1 MALLDELLSDD
12 TLTRAWTRVRHN
24 GGAPGVDGMDIDEFG
39 RNALIHIGR
48 LRDQVRDGRYA
59 PAPLRRVELP
69 RAGRA
74 PRRLAVPTIRDRVLQ
89 TAAALVLGPLL
100 DPTFEDESFAFRP
113 GRSVRDAVARVVQ
126 LRDMGLAYVVDAD
139 ISDFFDHIPHLELVA
154 RLAALVPDR
163 SLLPLVRQ
171 WLAAP
176 VQTGDLCF
184 RRLQGISQGSP
195 LSPLL
200 ANLYLDG
207 FDEAIAAHAD
217 WHLVRYADDFVILC
231 ADSDSAERALE
242 AAANW
247 LTGAGLEL
255 NFAKTRIAL
264 FGQGVNF
271 LGVHFTA
278 HDQQAVD
285 PAAEAWLLMPH
296 LRRQGKAAP
305 AALVGAQALGGAADV
320 AVGETPVAGGRASAA
335 EADIKADADAESEI
349 DADADADADAA
360 SPVNADPTSPAL
372 PAVAPALRP
381 AAPPADRPLS
391 PARRPSASTASAVSA
406 ASSASS
412 ARLPARALRSSRSPR
427 GVRYDE
433 APPPL
438 LRTLYLAE
446 PGAYLR
452 LDGGRIVVVK
462 NSEELLGVPLE
473 KVDQVFAADEGA
485 VSFAVLRTLLAR
497 GATFVLNGTAGE
509 PPGMLLSTADSRAE
523 LRRWQYRRGEDP
535 AFCLAAARA
544 IVAGK
549 IANGRLL
556 LRRHYRFRPGGRC
569 PADADLRELQR
580 SALRA
585 DDLNA
590 LRGVEGAAARAY
602 FASFAGLLPSRWPFP
617 GRRRQPAS
625 DPVNA
630 LLSYGYAV
638 LFQNLLTLI
647 VERGLDPFFGCLH
660 ALRDGHPA
668 LVSDLMEEFRA
679 LTVDAVVLNLL
690 CHGDIRDDD
699 FSSAGEGE
707 TCRIGLSL
715 RKVYLAALEGRFQ
728 GTVTQR
734 AGDGSAIAATAQPL
748 EPLEP
753 VDGHRLVP
761 IAEHPEEA
769 PTTDTRLDTLAP
781 GAAAAAIPGAAAAAA
796 AAAARAAARAA
807 EPAPSREAAAA
818 PARDFRRAM
827 RAQVAHWIDVL
838 QGAAPAYRPFV
849 AR

>member
-1 MALLDELLSDD
+1 M
-12 TLTRAWTRVRHN
+12 
-24 GGAPGVDGMDIDEFG
+24 
-39 RNALIHIGR
+39 
-48 LRDQVRDGRYA
+48 
-59 PAPLRRVELP
+59 
-69 RAGRA
+69 
-74 PRRLAVPTIRDRVLQ
+74 
-89 TAAALVLGPLL
+89 
-100 DPTFEDESFAFRP
+100 
-113 GRSVRDAVARVVQ
+113 
-126 LRDMGLAYVVDAD
+126 
-139 ISDFFDHIPHLELVA
+139 
-154 RLAALVPDR
+154 
-163 SLLPLVRQ
+163 
-171 WLAAP
+171 
-176 VQTGDLCF
+176 
-184 RRLQGISQGSP
+184 
-195 LSPLL
+195 
-200 ANLYLDG
+200 
-207 FDEAIAAHAD
+207 
-217 WHLVRYADDFVILC
+217 
-231 ADSDSAERALE
+231 
-242 AAANW
+242 
-247 LTGAGLEL
+247 
-255 NFAKTRIAL
+255 
-264 FGQGVNF
+264 
-271 LGVHFTA
+271 
-278 HDQQAVD
+278 
-285 PAAEAWLLMPH
+285 
-296 LRRQGKAAP
+296 
-305 AALVGAQALGGAADV
+305 
-320 AVGETPVAGGRASAA
+320 
-335 EADIKADADAESEI
+335 
-349 DADADADADAA
+349 
-360 SPVNADPTSPAL
+360 
-372 PAVAPALRP
+372 
-381 AAPPADRPLS
+381 
-391 PARRPSASTASAVSA
+391 
-406 ASSASS
+406 
-412 ARLPARALRSSRSPR
+412 
-427 GVRYDE
+427 RYDE

-585 DDLNA
+585 DDLNV

-638 LFQNLLTLI
+638 LFQNLLTLV

-690 CHGDIRDDD
+690 CHGDVRDDD

-753 VDGHRLVP
+753 VDGHRLAP

-769 PTTDTRLDTLAP
+769 PTMDTRLDTLAP
-781 GAAAAAIPGAAAAAA
+781 AAAAIPGAEPAAA

-807 EPAPSREAAAA
+807 EPAPSPEAAAA

-838 QGAAPAYRPFV
+838 QGAAPAYRPFA